1 MPFPSDI
8 DFRIVGGEPV
18 TNNQFPWQVALLY
31 EDSLVCGGSII
42 SPDWVLTAAHCIF
55 ANVVFTVRAGS
66 NSYQK
71 NGQTRKAK
79 RVIIN
84 KRFNI
89 KTMDCDIALIRLRS
103 PFTLNTNV
111 QPISVAK
118 FTRKLPPKLVVS
130 GWGLINETSTTPSN
144 DLMSVT
150 ISPVIRSECQ
160 KIYGKSTITKNMLC
174 AAAPKKDACIGDS
187 GGPLFFGNEQFGIVS
202 FGVGC
207 ARHGYPGVARI
218 TVVEFLTR
226 TQDKSLCEGNGL
238 IRQKTC
244 TGSFAL
250 ATTFASS
257 ACSEEDDDCVR
268 SSL

>member
-1 MPFPSDI
+1 MWSTLIRFSI
-8 DFRIVGGEPV
+8 VLISVVLNASQLNYTNFSISSRIVGGEPV

-144 DLMSVT
+144 DLMFVT

-160 KIYGKSTITKNMLC
+160 KIYGKSIITKNMLC
-174 AAAPKKDACIGDS
+174 AADPKKDACIGDS

-207 ARHGYPGVARI
+207 ARHGYPGVYTDVRRQI
-218 TVVEFLTR
+218 PWMKNVFSEF
-226 TQDKSLCEGNGL
+226 G
-238 IRQKTC
+238 
-244 TGSFAL
+244 GSMP
-250 ATTFASS
+250 TFS
-257 ACSEEDDDCVR
+257 
-268 SSL
+268 